1 MERFYSTADRFLPSC
16 GSSPFSPVAIP
27 LQQDLKTKRN
37 KFERLCMSLLSEF
50 YWDINFIFNTLV
62 SGPQERQK
70 TPNRG
75 GLIAGIVIALGVLF
89 AVLLIAVMYYQWRRG
104 IKQFAAQRFEN
115 VEYESKAWTQVW
127 LKGRYLT
134 SVLKYFSSP
143 IDHFIVVCLVTLPMN
158 ASVAGGDLALIQT
171 SLLFA
176 LNLVSIK
183 TTWFTLQKQW
193 GVYQNKVTC
202 SLAAI
207 QRPGH

>member
-1 MERFYSTADRFLPSC
+1 
-16 GSSPFSPVAIP
+16 
-27 LQQDLKTKRN
+27 
-37 KFERLCMSLLSEF
+37 MSLLSEF
-50 YWDINFIFNTLV
+50 YWGINFIFNTLV

-104 IKQFAAQRFEN
+104 IKPFAAQRFEN

-134 SVLKYFSSP
+134 SLSKYFSSP
-143 IDHFIVVCLVTLPMN
+143 IDHFIVVNLVTLPMN
-158 ASVAGGDLALIQT
+158 ASAARGDLALIQT
-171 SLLFA
+171 SLLFT
-176 LNLVSIK
+176 LKLVSIR

-193 GVYQNKVTC
+193 GVYQNKNTC
-202 SLAAI
+202 SLAAT
-207 QRPGH
+207 QRPGHQADNCKMIISALYH